1 MECPGG
7 HEHDPIV
14 KKKKILAQY
23 LRGLFGAIF
32 FKILL
37 ERDCNGKKDRCAVF
51 GCNNDHRFVEKYM
64 VKEHT
69 SFFRGTFLLLQGTKA
84 LGYLDETTEPEG
96 I

>member
-1 MECPGG
+1 MPKG

-14 KKKKILAQY
+14 KKKKNTRSVFTRAF
-23 LRGLFGAIF
+23 RAIF
-32 FKILL
+32 LKILL
-37 ERDCNGKKDRCAVF
+37 ERDYNGKKDRCAVF